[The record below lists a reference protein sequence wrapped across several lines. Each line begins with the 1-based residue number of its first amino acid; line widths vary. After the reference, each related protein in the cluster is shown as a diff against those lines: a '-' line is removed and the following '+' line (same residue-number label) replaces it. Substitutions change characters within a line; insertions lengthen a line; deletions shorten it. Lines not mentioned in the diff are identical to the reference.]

1 MALKFNMFEGMDV
14 EVEKDQYEGYSDTE
28 AVDVLDEVPDVDQ
41 DEVGSTKV
49 NKRGRGGQLVSYR
62 SKEEYESLIIDR
74 YTETLIHPITGESY
88 EVPVTVFQPEENPM
102 ELLRPAFAF
111 GTH

>member
-1 MALKFNMFEGMDV
+1 MAVKFDMFEGMDD
-14 EVEKDQYEGYSDTE
+14 EVEKEYEGYTE
-28 AVDVLDEVPDVDQ
+28 IESVDILDEVPDVDQ
-41 DEVGSTKV
+41 DEVSSTKV

-62 SKEEYESLIIDR
+62 SKEEYEALIIDR
-74 YTETLIHPITGESY
+74 YTETLTHPVTGEVY

>member
-14 EVEKDQYEGYSDTE
+14 EVEKDQYEGYAEIEST
-28 AVDVLDEVPDVDQ
+28 DVLDEVQDVDQ
-41 DEVGSTKV
+41 DEVSSTKV

-62 SKEEYESLIIDR
+62 SKEEYDALIIAT
-74 YTETLIHPITGESY
+74 YTETLIHPVTGESY
-88 EVPVTVFQPEENPM
+88 EVPVTVFKPEENPM